1 MHQSLYKRA
10 VGAIE
15 SLVGLAP
22 STFMFTTNYF
32 LMVKLTLGKK
42 RDFLGS
48 SNLSFDPQ
56 TWLTPNFGIRK
67 I

>member
-22 STFMFTTNYF
+22 STFMFTANYF
-32 LMVKLTLGKK
+32 LMVNLTSGKK